1 MADFVLGRLK
11 FVFKGVWATQ
21 TQYIKDDIVRYGGNA
36 FVVKSN
42 HTSNSDFY
50 VDLTAGRLEKIT
62 AGTEFKGEW
71 SATTHYKV
79 DDIIIWGGQTF
90 ICNTSHVSTNNLYDN
105 ESDWTQYTSGF
116 QWKGNYAQGVDY
128 KVNDIVS
135 YGASSYICT
144 SQHTSAS
151 TLIDNLKWDVF
162 AAGLE
167 FEDSWNS
174 GTAYQTGDVVTY
186 GGYNYIAI
194 QDNSNSTPYGN
205 ITDWKILTTG
215 FSFKGF
221 YNNVS
226 NYSPGDL
233 VRYGGHLY
241 AARIDSTGNLPTS
254 NTHWDVIITGF
265 RWLDTWTDGTDYYP
279 GDSVRQ
285 NSTSYVCKAS
295 HTAASGTSTEPALDS
310 NGDYWDVIAE
320 GDTNNIL
327 SVRGD
332 LLTRNATQ
340 SARLPIG
347 PEGTVLTSDGLDVIW
362 GFQGDYDNTLTFYVA
377 PHGVDDTAP
386 GRGQSKDLPYAS
398 IKYAC
403 QQTANTAGFKTVF
416 VGTGTYEEQ
425 LPILVPENTAIIG
438 DEMRSVRVRPAAGN
452 SDDGVTP
459 NERSHMF
466 KMNNATTIR
475 HLTMSGL
482 IGQLDGT
489 PDASGYF
496 RPTTGTGATATGVY
510 VSLDPNGAIT
520 TQSPYVQ
527 NCTAIGTGAVGIKV
541 DGSVQASG
549 YKSIL
554 ANDFTQIQSDGIGVW
569 VLNGARS
576 EIVSVFT
583 YYAHT
588 GYLADSGGTVRSLNG
603 NCSYGEFGIV
613 SSGVDANETPYS
625 GTVNNRNQEAQVG
638 GFIIGGQNTYNGG
651 VHRIEF
657 LHAGEHYNQGSI
669 EQVGNP
675 SANDALRVSG
685 TYNGV
690 APLSTSGSG
699 TNATF
704 NIDIGS
710 VGEVTNIV
718 VVNQGIGYEL
728 NDTLTF
734 AADAFGGNLAA
745 NPLTVTVTDLLT
757 ASISV
762 DGSGSGETITLNAYD
777 NAITYI
783 DVVTN
788 GENHYVTTGNA
799 QSGSNTQIRLAASD
813 NVATN
818 GYNGMRVTIFDGL
831 GVGQTAVINGYDAT
845 TKIAT
850 VEKDDGNPGWDLFG
864 VRTVAEATL
873 DPTTKYII
881 EPRVR
886 VIGGGSPTRDA
897 KLRAKVSSGKIS
909 QILIIDPG
917 EGYSSTPSIT
927 ITDPRATTL
936 ATATAKLG
944 NGVLGATITAV
955 GFNYTENTTTAE
967 ITGDGYADILPIGNS
982 FVIQGLSQEPKEG
995 ASFRFQN
1002 DTTDYLVISVIGYL
1016 NGAGSIIV
1024 SPSITKAV
1032 APEHGDTVTFRE
1044 KFSNVRVTGH
1054 DFLSIGTGGFVDTN
1068 YPGASIQAA
1077 DPDKEVVEYDRG
1089 RAFYTATDQDGN
1101 FRVGNLFR
1109 VQQSTGKATL
1119 NADIFD
1125 LSGLQELSLGGL
1137 SIGGVF
1143 SATINEFST
1152 DGTLSG
1158 NSDDALVTER
1168 AIKTY
1173 VDSQLGSGENQLAV
1187 NQVRV
1192 GDILITGNDI
1202 KNISED
1208 NIGTDINL
1216 EAKAN
1221 SVINLNSPT
1230 RITETPT
1237 VDSDVANKLY
1247 VDARD
1252 TADLKLLQII
1262 NDEIIFDDVT
1272 LHNENAQTTDVT
1284 SNIDT
1289 MEYIAGQSTL
1299 EIDENGHLIVNVV

>member
-11 FVFKGVWATQ
+11 FVFKGVWNGQ
-21 TQYIKDDIVRYGGNA
+21 TQYIKDDIVRFGGNA

-42 HTSNSDFY
+42 HTSNTDFY
-50 VDLTAGRLEKIT
+50 VDLNAGRLEKIT

-71 SATTHYKV
+71 SPTTYYKV
-79 DDIIIWGGQTF
+79 DDIVIWGGQTF
-90 ICNTSHVSTNNLYDN
+90 ICNTAHMSTSNLYDN
-105 ESDWTQYTSGF
+105 EVDWTAYTGGF
-116 QWKGNYAQGVDY
+116 QWKGNYASGVDY

-144 SQHTSAS
+144 VQHTSVA
-151 TLIDNLKWDVF
+151 TVIDNTKWDVF

-167 FEDSWNS
+167 FEDSWDS
-174 GTAYQTGDVVTY
+174 GTEYQVGDVVTY

-194 QDNSNSTPYGN
+194 QDNNNVTPYGN
-205 ITDWKILTTG
+205 IANWKILTTG

-221 YNNVS
+221 YNNAS
-226 NYSPGDL
+226 SYNPGDL

-241 AARIDSTGNLPTS
+241 AARLDTTANLPTS

-265 RWLDTWTDGTDYYP
+265 RWLDTWTDGTLYYP

-295 HTAASGTSTEPALDS
+295 HTAASGTSTEPALDA

-340 SARLPIG
+340 SARLPVG

-377 PHGVDDTAP
+377 PHGTDDTAP

-425 LPILVPENTAIIG
+425 LPIVVPENTAIIG
-438 DEMRSVRVRPAAGN
+438 DEMRSVRVRPASGN

-459 NERSHMF
+459 NERASMF

-482 IGQLDGT
+482 IGQLGVSS
-489 PDASGYF
+489 DAFGYF

-510 VSLDPNGAIT
+510 ISFDPNGAIT

-527 NCTAIGTGAVGIKV
+527 NCTAIGTGAVGVKV

-569 VLNGARS
+569 VLNGARA

-583 YYAHT
+583 YYGHT
-588 GYLADSGGTVRSLNG
+588 GYLADSGGTIRSLNG

-613 SSGVDANETPYS
+613 SSGVDANETPYT
-625 GTVNNRNQEAQVG
+625 GTVNNRSQEAQVA
-638 GFIIGGQNTYNGG
+638 GFVIGGQSTYSGG
-651 VHRIEF
+651 VHRVEF
-657 LHAGEHYNQGSI
+657 LYAGEHYNQGTI
-669 EQVGNP
+669 EAIGNF
-675 SANDALRVSG
+675 SANDALRVQG
-685 TYNGV
+685 TYNAV
-690 APLSTSGSG
+690 APLTTSGSG
-699 TNATF
+699 VNATF

-710 VGEVTNIV
+710 LGEVTNV
-718 VVNQGIGYEL
+718 TVADGGVGYDL
-728 NDTLTF
+728 ADTVTF

-745 NPLTVTVTDLLT
+745 APLTADVTDLLT
-757 ASISV
+757 ASITV
-762 DGSGSGETITLNAYD
+762 EGSGSGENITLDAYD
-777 NAITYI
+777 NAITYV
-783 DVVTN
+783 DVITN
-788 GENHYVTTGNA
+788 GENHFVTTGNA
-799 QSGSNTQIRLAASD
+799 QEGSNTVIKLTSSD
-813 NVATN
+813 NTQNN
-818 GYNGMRVTIFDGL
+818 GYNGMRITIFDGL
-831 GVGQTAVINGYDAT
+831 GVGQTAVITSYNST

-864 VRTVAEATL
+864 IRTVAETSL
-873 DPTTKYII
+873 DPTTKYIV
-881 EPRVR
+881 EPNVK
-886 VIGGGSPTRDA
+886 VIGGGTPSRHA

-917 EGYSSTPSIT
+917 EGYTSTPSIT
-927 ITDPRATTL
+927 ITDPLSTSL
-936 ATATAKLG
+936 ATASVKLG
-944 NGVLGATITAV
+944 DGVLGATVNTL
-955 GFNYTENTTTAE
+955 GFNYNENTTTAT
-967 ITGDGYADILPIGNS
+967 IVGDGYADILPIGNS
-982 FVIQGLSQEPKEG
+982 FIIQGLSQEPKEG

-1016 NGAGSIIV
+1016 NGDASIIV
-1024 SPSITKAV
+1024 SPSITKSV
-1032 APEHGDTVTFRE
+1032 SPEHGDTVTFRE
-1044 KFSNVRVTGH
+1044 KFSNVRITGH
-1054 DFLSIGTGGFVDTN
+1054 DFLNIGTGGFVDTN
-1068 YPGASIQAA
+1068 YPNNPAQTP

-1137 SIGGVF
+1137 SLGGVF

-1158 NSDDALVTER
+1158 NSDEALVTER

-1192 GDILITGNDI
+1192 GDILISGSEI

-1208 NIGTDINL
+1208 ELGTDLNL

-1237 VDSDVANKLY
+1237 VDSDVANKVY

-1252 TADLKLLQII
+1252 TADLKLLTDTGGELIYA
-1262 NDEIIFDDVT
+1262 DVT
-1272 LHNENAQTTDVT
+1272 LHNENNQVTDVT
-1284 SNIDT
+1284 PSLT
-1289 MEYIAGQSTL
+1289 SAFIAGQSSI